1 MQQVDSMQ
9 HTLEGVEDLCMP
21 VQQFDLIMYGD
32 TLIEAWRGTILG
44 EPNPRVQ
51 GCSEIFH
58 SHFGHKYSSLAFG
71 IAGEAEGPQL
81 KHSRSCRT
89 PKHCMSL
96 AWAIPAQHYQH
107 CVQGCEKNKC

>member
-1 MQQVDSMQ
+1 MIPMLQVDSMQ
-9 HTLEGVEDLCMP
+9 QTLEGVEDSCMP

-71 IAGEAEGPQL
+71 IAGETEGLQL
-81 KHSRSCRT
+81 KHSRNSGT
-89 PKHCMSL
+89 PST
-96 AWAIPAQHYQH
+96 A
-107 CVQGCEKNKC
+107 

>member
-1 MQQVDSMQ
+1 
-9 HTLEGVEDLCMP
+9 MP
-21 VQQFDLIMYGD
+21 VQQYDLIMYGD

-51 GCSEIFH
+51 GCSGIFH

-71 IAGEAEGPQL
+71 IAGEAEGRQL
-81 KHSRSCRT
+81 RQFSSSQT

-96 AWAIPAQHYQH
+96 A
-107 CVQGCEKNKC
+107 